1 MVWLNSFSYG
11 GALLGDG
18 SEGGVSEIGRLVGAA
33 ADLALLIDDQGLIR
47 DISFR
52 SERLQKDLRGASDWL
67 GRSWAETVTSE
78 SRGKVAALLE
88 ASQRD
93 EEVRLRH
100 INHPATSGADVAV
113 QYSTIRLR
121 DGKVTAAFGQDLRLF
136 SELQQKLIDAQEAL
150 DRDYAALRE
159 AQARSRLLFDGTG
172 EALVAVN
179 VATLKIVEF
188 NPAAS
193 RLFRTEIRK
202 GRAFLDLFRESSH
215 TKVQRF
221 VTTLQNKGAADMAT
235 VALVETGAPVAM
247 SGGMLQ
253 SGGTL
258 LMLARI
264 TGLAARDGTSLEA
277 LNGRL
282 LDALEQ
288 SPDAFVFTD
297 GDGLI
302 LAANAAFLDMVQL
315 GNIDQVRGRSL
326 GDWLGQSAASVEI
339 DVLLANLRQR
349 GTVRLFSTR
358 LRGQHGAERQVEI
371 SAVIVD
377 GGEHARLGFSIR
389 DVARRLTPPAPEPAA
404 DAPVGNEHLVDL
416 IGRVPLRDLVRDATD
431 VIERLCIEAALKLT
445 GNNRASA
452 SEMLGL
458 SRQSLYVKMRRF
470 GIGNLDDSE

>member
-1 MVWLNSFSYG
+1 MAWLNSFSYAD
-11 GALLGDG
+11 ALLGTM
-18 SEGGVSEIGRLVGAA
+18 SETGESEIGRLVGAA

-67 GRSWAETVTSE
+67 GRSWAEIVTNE
-78 SRGKVAALLE
+78 SRGKVKALLE
-88 ASQRD
+88 ASRRD
-93 EEVRLRH
+93 DEVRLRH

-113 QYSTIRLR
+113 QYSAIRLR
-121 DGKVTAAFGQDLRLF
+121 EGKVTAAFGQDLRLF
-136 SELQQKLIDAQEAL
+136 SDLQQKLIDAQEAL

-159 AQARSRLLFDGTG
+159 AQARSRLLFDGASD
-172 EALVAVN
+172 ALVAVN

-202 GRAFLDLFRESSH
+202 GRAFLELFREASH
-215 TKVQRF
+215 ARVQR
-221 VTTLQNKGAADMAT
+221 TIATLQNKGTADAAT
-235 VALVETGAPVAM
+235 VALGETGTAASM
-247 SGGMLQ
+247 TGGMLQ

-258 LMLARI
+258 LLLARI
-264 TGLAARDGTSLEA
+264 TGIATRDGTSLEA

-288 SPDAFVFTD
+288 SPDGFVFTD
-297 GDGLI
+297 ADGLI
-302 LAANAAFLDMVQL
+302 LAANAAYLDMVQL
-315 GNIDQVRGRSL
+315 ANVDQVRGRSL
-326 GDWLGQSAASVEI
+326 GEWLGQSAASVEI

-349 GTVRLFSTR
+349 GTVRLFSTL

-389 DVARRLTPPAPEPAA
+389 DVARRLTQAAPEAA
-404 DAPVGNEHLVDL
+404 SDAPASNEHLVDL
-416 IGRVPLRDLVRDATD
+416 IGRVPLKDLVRDATD

>member
-1 MVWLNSFSYG
+1 MVWLNSFSYAD
-11 GALLGDG
+11 ALLGDG
-18 SEGGVSEIGRLVGAA
+18 SESGASEIGRLVGAA

-47 DISFR
+47 DVSFR
-52 SERLQKDLRGASDWL
+52 SERLQKDLRGASEWL
-67 GRSWAETVTSE
+67 GRSWAETVTSD

-88 ASQRD
+88 APQRD
-93 EEVRLRH
+93 DEVRLRH

-113 QYSTIRLR
+113 QYSAIRLR
-121 DGKVTAAFGQDLRLF
+121 EGKVTAAFGQDLRLF
-136 SELQQKLIDAQEAL
+136 SDLQQKLIDAQEAL

-159 AQARSRLLFDGTG
+159 AQARSRLLFDGASD
-172 EALVAVN
+172 ALVAVN

-202 GRAFLDLFRESSH
+202 ARAFVDLFRETSH
-215 TKVQRF
+215 AKVQRF
-221 VTTLQNKGAADMAT
+221 VTTMQNKGTADAAI
-235 VALVETGAPVAM
+235 VALGETGAPVSM

-258 LMLARI
+258 LLLARI
-264 TGLAARDGTSLEA
+264 SGLAARDGSSLEA

-288 SPDAFVFTD
+288 SPDGFVFTD
-297 GDGLI
+297 ADGLI
-302 LAANAAFLDMVQL
+302 LAANAAYLDMVQL
-315 GNIDQVRGRSL
+315 ANIDQVRGRSL
-326 GDWLGQSAASVEI
+326 GEWLGQSEGSVEI

-349 GTVRLFSTR
+349 GTVRLFSTL

-389 DVARRLTPPAPEPAA
+389 DVARRLTQASPEAPA
-404 DAPVGNEHLVDL
+404 DAPASNEHLVDL
-416 IGRVPLRDLVRDATD
+416 IGRVPLKDLVRDATD